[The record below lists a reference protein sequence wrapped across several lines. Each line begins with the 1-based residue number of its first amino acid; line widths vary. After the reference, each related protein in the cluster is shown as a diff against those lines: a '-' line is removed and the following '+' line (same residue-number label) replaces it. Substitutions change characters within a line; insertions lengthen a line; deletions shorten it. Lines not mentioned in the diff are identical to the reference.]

1 MKLKMW
7 LWVSLKNL
15 IWVLAISVF
24 YSILLGTEGHPILS
38 RLELMPYYLTIGG
51 WMILCIL
58 SGVSLFYY
66 IPLSISLGSTRK
78 ACFIG
83 LQMIKIIPC
92 IIITALCFVI
102 ACFIKS
108 DVTAGVMK
116 LMPVIFMV
124 LLSGGSIGA
133 IISCVK
139 LRFGKAGAI
148 IMVALF
154 ALIGGV
160 NGFFLASSGKF
171 NFMQL
176 NLEGSGALT
185 LIVGLVT
192 LALFA
197 GSVITQYFSLKKY
210 EVKLI

>member
-7 LWVSLKNL
+7 LWVSFKNL
-15 IWVLAISVF
+15 VWVLAISVF
-24 YSILLGTEGHPILS
+24 YSLMMSTEEHPILS

-51 WMILCIL
+51 WMILCVL

-66 IPLSISLGSTRK
+66 IPLSVSLGSTRK
-78 ACFIG
+78 ACFFG

-92 IIITALCFVI
+92 VIITALCLAI

-108 DVTAGVMK
+108 DVTAGVLK
-116 LMPVIFMV
+116 LLPVIFMV

-154 ALIGGV
+154 AIIGGV
-160 NGFFLASSGKF
+160 NGFFLASNGKF
-171 NFMQL
+171 NFAKL
-176 NLEGSGALT
+176 NMDGDSTLT

-192 LALFA
+192 FVLFA
-197 GSVITQYFSLKKY
+197 GSVITQYLSLKKY